1 MKRCPKCSRT
11 YSTNTQKFCTHD
23 GVVLEN
29 IEVGSETVRIEATDL
44 DDDAPTKAISRE
56 LVSEITGDFDPL
68 KTVMS
73 RPDGTFT
80 GAPRKT
86 QDLSSPAEKVQPTPA
101 APTSD
106 PVPQTPPYAQSS
118 PSAPTMALTGSGPI
132 AASAPLPPP
141 PQSTPLPP
149 PPAAAPPQTK
159 KKSRLPLVL
168 GILVV
173 LLLLGA
179 GVLGAGYFFVLR
191 PMLARRTTV
200 EPQPSPPPVQTATP
214 TVAATPND

>member
-23 GVVLEN
+23 GVVLESV
-29 IEVGSETVRIEATDL
+29 EVGSETVRIEATDL

-56 LVSEITGDFDPL
+56 LVSEVTGDFDPL

-80 GAPRKT
+80 DAPRKT
-86 QDLSSPAEKVQPTPA
+86 QDLSSPAEKVQPTPV
-101 APTSD
+101 APTPS
-106 PVPQTPPYAQSS
+106 PVPQTPPYSQSS

-141 PQSTPLPP
+141 QSAPLPP
-149 PPAAAPPQTK
+149 QPAAVPPQTK

-168 GILVV
+168 L
-173 LLLLGA
+173 
-179 GVLGAGYFFVLR
+179 
-191 PMLARRTTV
+191 
-200 EPQPSPPPVQTATP
+200 
-214 TVAATPND
+214 